1 MVKDETGKVNAKRF
15 HKSARLDEHLKIRIC
30 WVGNLSANPLGT
42 TKEEDAMIKRNGGWS
57 PYLAGGLTGLLGVLS
72 VWLTGKYY
80 GASTS
85 FVRTAGMIE
94 ELFGA
99 ERVAQM
105 EYFIKNV
112 PKVDWQWVFVA
123 GILLGSMVSAL
134 TSGSF
139 KWQAVPD
146 MWSRRFGNTPVT
158 RGVVAFIG
166 GVVAMFGA
174 RLADG

>member
-1 MVKDETGKVNAKRF
+1 MKPQDRGA
-15 HKSARLDEHLKIRIC
+15 
-30 WVGNLSANPLGT
+30 
-42 TKEEDAMIKRNGGWS
+42 WS
-57 PYLAGGLTGLLGVLS
+57 PYLAGALSGLVGVFS
-72 VWLTGKYY
+72 VWFSGQYF

-94 ELFGA
+94 QLFGP

-105 EYFIKNV
+105 DYFVKFA
-112 PKVDWQWVFVA
+112 PKIDWQWMFLV
-123 GILLGSMVSAL
+123 GIFLGSMLAAL

-139 KWQAVPD
+139 KLQAVPD
-146 MWSRRFGNTPVT
+146 MWAARFGKKSTARRSVT
-158 RGVVAFIG
+158 AFVG